1 LAAHIAPVLLQLGFC
16 NQDAISNLLRGS
28 GQPNCHAPVGAMN
41 RESSDDGSDL
51 ASPTVRWMAGVYLAD
66 ELTSFVRVR
75 DGSSEGHVETTLFV
89 DAKWRRQGI
98 GTLLLEATMDWAS
111 RHQAGTLR
119 LVCAR
124 TDWPMRHFAR
134 KFGAR
139 LDLVLGQLVADIPL
153 GQRIHEQ
160 HRASSTG

>member
-1 LAAHIAPVLLQLGFC
+1 MHMSPVLQQLSSC
-16 NQDAISNLLRGS
+16 NQDEISNLLRGS
-28 GQPNCHAPVGAMN
+28 DQPNGTASPIAAIDRN
-41 RESSDDGSDL
+41 NPDDGPDL

-66 ELTSFVRVR
+66 QLTSFVRVR
-75 DGSSEGHVETTLFV
+75 DGSFEGHVETTLFV

-98 GTLLLEATMDWAS
+98 GTLLLEATIDWAS
-111 RHQAGTLR
+111 RHHAGTLR

-139 LDLVLGQLVADIPL
+139 LDLVLGQFVADIPL

-160 HRASSTG
+160 QRASSSG

>member
-1 LAAHIAPVLLQLGFC
+1 MSPVLLQLSSR
-16 NQDAISNLLRGS
+16 NQNAISNLLRGS
-28 GQPNCHAPVGAMN
+28 GQLNCPAPHISVIDG
-41 RESSDDGSDL
+41 ESPDDGPDL
-51 ASPTVRWMAGVYLAD
+51 ASPAVRWVAGVYLAD
-66 ELTSFVRVR
+66 QLTSFVQVR

-98 GTLLLEATMDWAS
+98 GTLLLEATMDWAV

-139 LDLVLGQLVADIPL
+139 LDLVLGQIVADIQL

-160 HRASSTG
+160 QRASSPG